1 MIKRK
6 LNYQVF
12 GLIILLFAMS
22 PIPVSCSKEDVNT
35 QEEIIQIEEEEEEE
49 VEEVEE
55 ENSFPRL
62 TDNED
67 RFYVNNI
74 PNDET
79 ILQLSGD
86 QSPADSNL
94 LNQEIEDVS
103 NSGGGI
109 IRITGGTYYLLDIK
123 LQSNVQLKF
132 DADVI
137 IQPDL
142 SGNTTNKNLKIFDI
156 GNESLVENSA
166 ITNTQ
171 QDSVDSSTWFT
182 VIIPTGDYRGV
193 RVAEYSY
200 AHNFQI
206 SGLKIEDTYSVFSS
220 IVLNLSD
227 SNSKDEIS
235 NNGIIKDIV
244 ATNGHVGYGVLQ
256 MQVGITILCKNL
268 DGEGGSTMRVET
280 GVAQINM
287 DNQLTV
293 DDVVGRQIT
302 GRFGDGVVTFSP
314 HRVDQGRVDVE
325 NIVAI
330 NSTYAV
336 RLAAGWFDRNG
347 TLDNLGTFSSLSYVG
362 NITCS
367 GGDGAQI
374 KSKDY
379 PFFNCED
386 RVIIENSNWNP
397 DEESKPGKSIGIIR
411 DNSGSGSECEDGC
424 YEVNV
429 ENITKTNDDFEIGAD
444 RIYRSMRVNC
454 N

>member
-1 MIKRK
+1 MIKRI
-6 LNYQVF
+6 LNHRVF
-12 GLIILLFAMS
+12 GFIILLFAVS
-22 PIPVSCSKEDVNT
+22 PITVSCSSEEVII
-35 QEEIIQIEEEEEEE
+35 QEEIIQIEEEE
-49 VEEVEE
+49 VEE
-55 ENSFPRL
+55 EKNFPRL

-67 RFYVNNI
+67 RFYVNVI
-74 PNDET
+74 PKNET
-79 ILQLSGD
+79 VLQLSGN

-94 LNQEIEDVS
+94 LNQEIENVS

-109 IRITGGTYYLLDIK
+109 IRITGGTYYFLDVK
-123 LQSNVQLKF
+123 LRSNVQLKV

-156 GNESLVENSA
+156 GNESLVDNSA

-171 QDSVDSSTWFT
+171 ENSVDSNTWFT
-182 VIIPTGDYRGV
+182 VVIPVGDYRGV
-193 RVAEYSY
+193 RVAEFSY

-206 SGLKIEDTYSVFSS
+206 SGMKIEDTYSVFSS

-244 ATNGHVGYGVLQ
+244 ATNGHVGYGIIQ
-256 MQVGITILCKNL
+256 IQAGITILCKNL

-280 GVAQINM
+280 GVSQINM

-293 DDVVGRQIT
+293 DDIVGRKII
-302 GRFGDGVVTFSP
+302 GRFGDGVLTFSP

-336 RLAAGWFDRNG
+336 RLAAGFLDNSG
-347 TLDNLGTFSSLSYVG
+347 TLENIGTFSSLSYVG
-362 NITCS
+362 NITCT

-379 PFFNCED
+379 KFYDCED
-386 RVIIENSNWNP
+386 REILIAKPWNG

-429 ENITKTNDDFEIGAD
+429 ENINVTNDDFENGAD
-444 RIYRSMRVNC
+444 YIYNNMKINC
-454 N
+454 